1 MGGDVHLAGFD
12 LDSCLGEHLELA
24 PWAKPY
30 LNDFPTYAEI
40 SPSRRGLKLFC
51 YAASED
57 VRPFLDRIGVDPDK
71 WGCRRSVDGAD
82 AADHG
87 PAVEVYFALRYFA
100 VTGERWRNSPDKIE
114 LLDQE
119 ALERLARLI
128 PPARS
133 AARSAASTPRGSAAA
148 GGDTSRSAT
157 AFRRGAAVRQSGKS
171 YEEMVEALSRDPDTA
186 DWVREKGRLS
196 GDRELRRIWD
206 KAAPVPELSNE
217 DLALDFA
224 RRQAGA
230 LRYVAAWGRWLIW
243 TDGIWRFDET
253 LEAVDR
259 IRALCRDHSSRADN
273 PKLARDTASARTVSA
288 VEKLARTDLAATSD
302 QWDQDRLTLLAGK
315 GADATAIELATGIE
329 RPPRR
334 EDYFTKSAAVPPG
347 DDSCPLWLAFL
358 ETVTAKDRELQKY
371 LQRVAGYC
379 LSGLIDEHAM
389 FFLYGTG
396 SNGKSV
402 FINTLVGIWGDYAAI
417 APMET
422 FIDSPTDRHPTELAH
437 LRGARLVVAQET
449 EKGRRWAEAKIKS
462 ITGGDRISA
471 RFMRQ
476 DFFEYSPQFKLMI
489 AGNHKPSLGT
499 ADQAMRRRMQMI
511 PFIVTIAPK
520 DRNPKLPD
528 KLRTEWPG
536 ILRWA
541 VEGHQEWRKQGL
553 APPDR
558 VRSATDEY
566 LAGEDVLGRWI
577 DECCLL
583 KSGNWQA
590 GDQLWEAWKTWAE
603 RNNERPGTRIQFGR
617 DMVERGYPST
627 KIREIRGYQGIALRP
642 TEPEVGPR

>member
-1 MGGDVHLAGFD
+1 
-12 LDSCLGEHLELA
+12 
-24 PWAKPY
+24 
-30 LNDFPTYAEI
+30 
-40 SPSRRGLKLFC
+40 LKLFC
-51 YAASED
+51 YAAREH
-57 VRPFLDRIGVDPDK
+57 VRPFLDRIGVDPAK
-71 WGCRRSVDGAD
+71 WGCRRSVIGVD
-82 AADHG
+82 ARNHG
-87 PAVEVYFALRYFA
+87 PAIEVYFALRYFA
-100 VTGERWRNSPDKIE
+100 VTGERWPTSPDRIA
-114 LLDQE
+114 LFDQQALD
-119 ALERLARLI
+119 RLARLI

-133 AARSAASTPRGSAAA
+133 ATPSATSTPRTTA
-148 GGDTSRSAT
+148 GGDTSRSAI
-157 AFRRGAAVRQSGKS
+157 AFRRGAAMRRNGKS
-171 YEEMVEALSRDPDTA
+171 YEEMVDALSRDPDTA

-206 KAAPVPELSNE
+206 RAAPVPELSNE
-217 DLALDFA
+217 ELALDFA
-224 RRQAGA
+224 RRQADA

-273 PKLARDTASARTVSA
+273 PKLARETASARTVSA
-288 VEKLARTDLAATSD
+288 VEKLVRTDLAATSD
-302 QWDQDRLTLLAGK
+302 QWDQDRLTILAGK
-315 GADATAIELATGIE
+315 GASAIAVELDTGAE

-334 EDYFTKSAAVPPG
+334 QDYFTKSAAVSPG
-347 DDSCPLWLAFL
+347 DDDCPLWLRFL
-358 ETVTAKDRELQKY
+358 KKVTAEDQVLQNY

-389 FFLYGTG
+389 FFLWGTG

-402 FINTLVGIWGDYAAI
+402 FINTLLGIWGDYAAI

-476 DFFEYSPQFKLMI
+476 DFFEFSPQFKLMI

-499 ADQAMRRRMQMI
+499 ADQAMRRRMHLI
-511 PFIVTIAPK
+511 PFTVTIPAE
-520 DRNPKLPD
+520 DRDPKLPD
-528 KLRTEWPG
+528 KLREEWPG

-541 VEGHQEWRKQGL
+541 IAGYLKWQQSGL
-553 APPDR
+553 APPDV

-577 DECCLL
+577 EECCVLAP
-583 KSGNWQA
+583 GNWQA
-590 GDQLWEAWKTWAE
+590 GDDLWNAWKVWAE
-603 RNNERPGTRIQFGR
+603 HNNERPGSRIQFGKT
-617 DMVERGYPST
+617 MSERGYPT
-627 KIREIRGYQGIALRP
+627 TPIKHVRGHNGIALRP
-642 TEPEVGPR
+642 EKPAAGPR